1 MFPILHHYLTF
12 YDTYTQIIRLFV
24 AKYIVEVQVGI
35 TTIITMNKKNN
46 FYYCLPITENNN
58 IKKIV
63 DMLVFVG
70 YILVYISILKSVTK
84 KSVSVS
90 HNVCT

>member
-1 MFPILHHYLTF
+1 
-12 YDTYTQIIRLFV
+12 
-24 AKYIVEVQVGI
+24 
-35 TTIITMNKKNN
+35 MNKKNN